1 MTRDNIYAEKLSR
14 MIQCETI
21 SVSGVRNQEKFTAFH
36 SVLESLFPSVFRTME
51 RMEFGDALLLKW
63 KAKNPKGEPVLLMS
77 HQDVVEATGE
87 WKHPPF
93 SGDIADGAVWGRGTV
108 DTKGSLFCIFQAFE
122 ELIDEGYKPD
132 VDLYI
137 ASGADEETDKT
148 GAKATAEYLKANGIH
163 LQMLMDEGGMIIEE
177 PMKGAEGRFAM
188 IGCLEKG
195 TGNYRFVA
203 HDKGGHSS
211 APGKNTALPRLGAF
225 MAEIEK
231 KNPFTAKMNDTTKEM
246 FKRLGPHIKGPL
258 GFVMKHAGFF
268 SPLLEKAIPM
278 VNHTAGA
285 MIRTTLAFTMAKGS
299 DGMNV
304 LPEKAYVIGN
314 LRFIH
319 HQGPEESRRILEK
332 IAAKHG
338 VEIEVITEHEG
349 YPVVDFRKAP
359 YRLVEET
366 VKEIYPDAIPTPY
379 AMTGNTD
386 AAEYS
391 IVTENAIRFAPLYIN
406 QQQYKSIHASN
417 ENISVDA
424 LPKGVDF
431 YKSILKKIKGTI

>member
-1 MTRDNIYAEKLSR
+1 MSREETYAKKLSE
-14 MIQCETI
+14 MIKRETI
-21 SVSGVRNQEKFTAFH
+21 SVSGVRNKEKFDAFH
-36 SVLESLFPSVFRTME
+36 TLLESLFPAVFRTME
-51 RMEFGDALLLKW
+51 RKEFGDALLLKW
-63 KAKNPKGEPVLLMS
+63 ASPSPKGDPVLLMS
-77 HQDVVEATGE
+77 HQDVVGASGD

-122 ELIDEGYKPD
+122 ELIEEGYTPD

-148 GAKATAEYLKANGIH
+148 GARSTAEYLKSEGIH
-163 LQMLMDEGGMIIEE
+163 LQMLLDEGGMIIEE

-195 TGNYRFVA
+195 TGNYRFIA

-211 APGKNTALPRLGAF
+211 APGKGTALPRLGAF
-225 MAEIEK
+225 MAEIERK
-231 KNPFTAKMNDTTKEM
+231 DPFRAKMNATTAEM
-246 FKRLGPHIKGPL
+246 FRRLGPHIKGPL
-258 GFVMKHAGFF
+258 GFVMKHVSFF
-268 SPLLEKAIPM
+268 SPLLSKVMPL
-278 VNHTAGA
+278 VNTTAAA
-285 MIRTTLAFTMAKGS
+285 MIKTTLAFTMAKGS

-304 LPEKAYVIGN
+304 LPQEAWIIGN

-319 HQGPEESRRILEK
+319 HQGAEESRRILEK
-332 IAAKHG
+332 IAAKHK
-338 VEIEVITEHEG
+338 VEIEVITEHDA
-349 YPVVDFRKAP
+349 YPIVDFHKNP
-359 YRLVEET
+359 YKLVEET

-406 QQQYKSIHASN
+406 QQQYKSIHAAN
-417 ENISVDA
+417 ENISIDT

-431 YKSILKKIKGTI
+431 YKSILRKVKGTI